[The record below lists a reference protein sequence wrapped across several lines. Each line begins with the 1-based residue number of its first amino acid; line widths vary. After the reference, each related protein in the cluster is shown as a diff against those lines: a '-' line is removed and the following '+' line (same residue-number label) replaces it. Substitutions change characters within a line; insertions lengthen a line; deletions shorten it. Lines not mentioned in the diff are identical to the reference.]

1 MRIGID
7 LDDVILSRSVPSLII
22 NDSIK
27 EFKILREWAGE
38 SDHHGRHQ
46 LICITARPLKYLVHS
61 VEVLT
66 ENSIIF
72 DEYHFL
78 GGRHKYVVYCNYLID
93 NSLVVKENWL
103 NHGKSS
109 KSFIQ
114 FWTKETG
121 EGIKRLSEA
130 IDVIEG

>member
-7 LDDVILSRSVPSLII
+7 LDDVILSRDNKLI
-22 NDSIK
+22 NDAEK
-27 EFKILREWAGE
+27 EFGLLRSWAGP
-38 SDHHGRHQ
+38 SDHKGAHQ
-46 LICITARPLKYLVHS
+46 LVCITSRPEKYLITAM
-61 VEVLT
+61 EALMAGNI
-66 ENSIIF
+66 EF

-78 GGRHKYVVYCNYLID
+78 GGRHKYVVHVDYLVD